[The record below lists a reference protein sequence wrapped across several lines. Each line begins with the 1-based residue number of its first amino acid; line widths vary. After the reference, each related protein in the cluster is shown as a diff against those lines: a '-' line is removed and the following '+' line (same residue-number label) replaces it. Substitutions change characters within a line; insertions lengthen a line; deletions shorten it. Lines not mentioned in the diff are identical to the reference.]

1 MKRKDLLAFV
11 ALSLAW
17 GSAFY
22 WIKVALEQLQPFTL
36 VAWRL
41 LLGGVLLGLTA
52 WFKRAALPRGW
63 AQWWPLLMLG
73 LINIAIPLVITT
85 SGQQFIDTGVAS
97 IVLSTVPLF
106 TVILAYFTLK
116 EDALNRWQ
124 LAGLLVG
131 FAGVVLL
138 LLRDVG
144 GGQSTLWGYASHLI
158 AALLYAASAV
168 FARKALHDHS
178 VIVQALVPTAFS
190 GALVWAAVP
199 FVESPIQAP
208 TQLMPLLGILF
219 LGGVSSYLAY
229 MLYYYL
235 IRAIGPARMSMTTY
249 TFPLVGILLGVLFLN
264 EALDAYLLLGGAL
277 VLGSVLVVNR
287 S

>member
-1 MKRKDLLAFV
+1 MQRKDVLAFA

-17 GSAFY
+17 GGAFY
-22 WIKVALEQLQPFTL
+22 WIKVALEQLPPFTL

-41 LLGGVLLGLTA
+41 LLGAGLLGVTVYL
-52 WFKRAALPRGW
+52 KRAALPRGW
-63 AQWWPLLMLG
+63 AQWWPLLALG

-85 SGQQFIDTGVAS
+85 SGQQYVDTGVAS

-106 TVILAYFTLK
+106 TVIMAYFTLK
-116 EDALNRWQ
+116 DEGFGAWQ
-124 LAGLLVG
+124 LVGLLVG

-144 GGQSTLWGYASHLI
+144 GGQSTWWGYASHLI

-178 VIVQALVPTAFS
+178 VIVQAFVPSAFS

-199 FVESPIQAP
+199 FVESPLQAP

-219 LGGVSSYLAY
+219 LGGASSYLGY

-235 IRAIGPARMSMTTY
+235 IRSIGPARMSMTTY
-249 TFPLVGILLGVLFLN
+249 TFPLVSILLGVLFLD

-287 S
+287 G